1 MRGNG
6 GIRMKNR
13 GTEMEGERGTGREKG
28 GYRERKWEKFRY
40 GGKKSG
46 NVGKGKVKG
55 VQGRGNGYRE

>member
-1 MRGNG
+1 
-6 GIRMKNR
+6 MKNR

-40 GGKKSG
+40 GGRKSG